1 MLGAISH
8 KVTFCSSRSS
18 PAFAQWQCI
27 DGFLEFPKTEL
38 GPHYQG
44 GPKCDWVGTWGQHRT
59 GVGTT
64 WHDGGHGR
72 WSRVRWRKGQH
83 GIERQDDLTLTR
95 INGGSPNNPGAS
107 KTEPTVS
114 IVIPAKNE
122 ALNLPHVFANLDTEL
137 YEVILVDGDSVD
149 DTVEVARGLCPDIT
163 VVGQTRKG
171 KGNALACGFAVAKGD
186 FIVML
191 DADGSTD
198 PSEIPRFVEALKQGA
213 DFAKGSRFMP
223 GAGSSD
229 ISRLRQVGN
238 FFLNKIV
245 NLIYGTRYTDLCYGY
260 NAFRRECLSVM
271 DLAAGD
277 ASIDPGAMR
286 WGDGFEVETLINVR
300 IAKAGLVVAEVPSF
314 EHSRHF
320 GSSNLNAFSD
330 GIRVL
335 RTIHAERK
343 RGARKALR
351 SSIASDR
358 VESSSWHV
366 LSTLVEEAS

>member
-1 MLGAISH
+1 
-8 KVTFCSSRSS
+8 
-18 PAFAQWQCI
+18 
-27 DGFLEFPKTEL
+27 
-38 GPHYQG
+38 
-44 GPKCDWVGTWGQHRT
+44 
-59 GVGTT
+59 
-64 WHDGGHGR
+64 
-72 WSRVRWRKGQH
+72 VRWRRGQH
-83 GIERQDDLTLTR
+83 GIERQNDLTLTR
-95 INGGSPNNPGAS
+95 INGGSSNKTGAH
-107 KTEPTVS
+107 KAEPTVS

-122 ALNLPHVFANLDTEL
+122 ALNLPHVFAALDTGP

-149 DTVEVARGLCPDIT
+149 DTVEVARELCPDIT

-198 PSEIPRFVEALKQGA
+198 PAEIPRFVEALKQGA

-229 ISRLRQVGN
+229 ISRLRQMGN
-238 FFLNKIV
+238 YFLNKIV

-271 DLAAGD
+271 NLEVGD
-277 ASIDPGAMR
+277 GSADRGTML

-343 RGARKALR
+343 RGARRAAR
-351 SSIASDR
+351 SLAASPRDA
-358 VESSSWHV
+358 SSSWST
-366 LSTLVEEAS
+366 LSTLVEESR

>member
-1 MLGAISH
+1 MEEHAHRAPAPG
-8 KVTFCSSRSS
+8 KV
-18 PAFAQWQCI
+18 
-27 DGFLEFPKTEL
+27 
-38 GPHYQG
+38 
-44 GPKCDWVGTWGQHRT
+44 
-59 GVGTT
+59 
-64 WHDGGHGR
+64 
-72 WSRVRWRKGQH
+72 
-83 GIERQDDLTLTR
+83 
-95 INGGSPNNPGAS
+95 
-107 KTEPTVS
+107 EPTVS

-122 ALNLPHVFANLDTEL
+122 ALNLPHVFANLDPNV
-137 YEVILVDGDSVD
+137 YEVILVDGDSSD
-149 DTVEVARGLCPDIT
+149 DTVEVARNLWPDIT
-163 VVGQTRKG
+163 VVGQTRRG
-171 KGNALACGFAVAKGD
+171 KGNALACGFAEASGD

-198 PSEIPRFVEALKQGA
+198 PAEIPRFVEALKQGA

-229 ISRLRQVGN
+229 ISRLRQLGN
-238 FFLNKIV
+238 YFLNKWV

-271 DLAAGD
+271 DLE
-277 ASIDPGAMR
+277 DPEATSDDGTML

-314 EHSRHF
+314 EHSRHH
-320 GSSNLNAFSD
+320 GDSNLNAFSD

-343 RGARKALR
+343 RGARRAAR
-351 SSIASDR
+351 SSQTSLRD
-358 VESSSWHV
+358 VSSSWAV

>member
-1 MLGAISH
+1 
-8 KVTFCSSRSS
+8 
-18 PAFAQWQCI
+18 
-27 DGFLEFPKTEL
+27 
-38 GPHYQG
+38 
-44 GPKCDWVGTWGQHRT
+44 
-59 GVGTT
+59 
-64 WHDGGHGR
+64 
-72 WSRVRWRKGQH
+72 VRWRRGQH

-95 INGGSPNNPGAS
+95 INGGFSNKPGPKA
-107 KTEPTVS
+107 EPTVS

-122 ALNLPHVFANLDTEL
+122 ALNLPHVFAALDTDR

-149 DTVEVARGLCPDIT
+149 DTVEVARELCPGII
-163 VVGQTRKG
+163 VIGQTRKG
-171 KGNALACGFAVAKGD
+171 KGNALACGFAKAKGD

-198 PSEIPRFVEALKQGA
+198 PAEIPRFVEALKQGA

-229 ISRLRQVGN
+229 ISRLRQAGN
-238 FFLNKIV
+238 YFLNKIV

-271 DLAAGD
+271 DLEVGD
-277 ASIDPGAMR
+277 DSTDLGAMR

-320 GSSNLNAFSD
+320 GESNLNAFSD
-330 GIRVL
+330 GLRVV

-343 RGARKALR
+343 RGARRAAR
-351 SSIASDR
+351 SSASSAR
-358 VESSSWHV
+358 SVSTSWATM
-366 LSTLVEEAS
+366 STLVEEAR

>member
-1 MLGAISH
+1 
-8 KVTFCSSRSS
+8 
-18 PAFAQWQCI
+18 
-27 DGFLEFPKTEL
+27 
-38 GPHYQG
+38 
-44 GPKCDWVGTWGQHRT
+44 
-59 GVGTT
+59 
-64 WHDGGHGR
+64 
-72 WSRVRWRKGQH
+72 
-83 GIERQDDLTLTR
+83 LTLTR
-95 INGGSPNNPGAS
+95 INGGISKGPGAN
-107 KTEPTVS
+107 KAEPTVS
-114 IVIPAKNE
+114 VVIPAKNE
-122 ALNLPHVFANLDTEL
+122 ALNLPHVFAAFDAEG
-137 YEVILVDGDSVD
+137 YEVILVDGNSVD
-149 DTVEVARGLCPDIT
+149 DTVEVAQELCPDIK

-198 PSEIPRFVEALKQGA
+198 PAEIPRFVEALKQGA

-229 ISRLRQVGN
+229 ISRLRQLGN
-238 FFLNKIV
+238 YFLNKIV

-271 DLAAGD
+271 DLEVGD
-277 ASIDPGAMR
+277 ESTDPGAMR

-320 GSSNLNAFSD
+320 GASNLNAFSD

-351 SSIASDR
+351 SSTASAR